1 VVRLSR
7 DPIADISNHA
17 TLLLHSLQDKA
28 NPTRRG
34 ARYTNE
40 EPSSSRQDFQSSS
53 RQDFESSASAPA
65 TATPGHT
72 HSARRSGYGTPKQHA
87 AGDDSAHAPR
97 SSRGGAGGG
106 AGGGTPE
113 GAAARGIRAWF
124 PGILRARTRFAC
136 FASTK
141 VHMLTRAGL
150 AGGLQSSSAP
160 RGPPRDPRAQPGRRR
175 A

>member
-1 VVRLSR
+1 MVRLSR

-40 EPSSSRQDFQSSS
+40 ESSSS

-65 TATPGHT
+65 TATPAHT
-72 HSARRSGYGTPKQHA
+72 HSARRSGYGTPNQHA
-87 AGDDSAHAPR
+87 AGDDSGRAPR
-97 SSRGGAGGG
+97 SSRGGGGGG
-106 AGGGTPE
+106 AGGTPE

-124 PGILRARTRFAC
+124 PGILRARTRYTC

-141 VHMLTRAGL
+141 VQILTRAGF
-150 AGGLQSSSAP
+150 AAGLQSSSAP